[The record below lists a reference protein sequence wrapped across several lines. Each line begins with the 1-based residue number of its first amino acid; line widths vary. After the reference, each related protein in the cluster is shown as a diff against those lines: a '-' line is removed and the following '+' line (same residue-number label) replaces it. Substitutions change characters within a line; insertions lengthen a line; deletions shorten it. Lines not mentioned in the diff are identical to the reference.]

1 MGYSPQGHKRAGYD
15 LETKQQK
22 PSKKG
27 KGESLV
33 GTERK
38 GLLLYLEGSKS
49 TCNGLDTESERVGTN
64 MTSRFGQSRK
74 KMCHNTIGFNSYT

>member
-15 LETKQQK
+15 LETKQQQ